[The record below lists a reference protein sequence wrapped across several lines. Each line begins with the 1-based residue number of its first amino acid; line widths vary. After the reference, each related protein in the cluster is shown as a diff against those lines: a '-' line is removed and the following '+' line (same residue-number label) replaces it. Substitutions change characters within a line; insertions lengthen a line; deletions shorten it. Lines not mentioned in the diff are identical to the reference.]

1 MKKLLLAFLILAGCI
16 SSSFA
21 QDDTEKKGFDKS
33 RLFVGGYFGLGFSTY
48 TTSINITP
56 QVGYFFTH
64 WLAAGV
70 GLNYAYYSYK
80 YPYTPVQTE
89 TYSYAGMNLFGRIYP
104 IRQLF
109 IQVQP
114 EINYIWGNA
123 SYGGVDAKIPSQF
136 VPSLLL
142 GGGAALPAGRGSIVI
157 SLMYDVV
164 QNTYSPYYGQP
175 VYSFGYNIGF

>member
-1 MKKLLLAFLILAGCI
+1 MKKLLLAFLILAGCMG
-16 SSSFA
+16 SSFA
-21 QDDTEKKGFDKS
+21 QDGSEKKGFDKS

-56 QVGYFFTH
+56 QVGYFFTQ

-70 GLNYAYYSYK
+70 GINYAYYHYNYSG
-80 YPYTPVQTE
+80 VQTE

-114 EINYIWGNA
+114 EINYIWGNV
-123 SYGGVDAKIPSQF
+123 SYAGYPEAKIPSQF

-157 SLMYDVV
+157 SLMYDVI